1 MPNRPHP
8 TKVTVDAKTTA
19 MLVLDLNARC
29 EEPEQPCHKLVE
41 PVGKFLNE
49 VVSSFTGAAWHWIP
63 ENQ

>member
-8 TKVTVDAKTTA
+8 AEVTVDAKTTA

-29 EEPEQPCHKLVE
+29 EEPEQPCHKLAE

-49 VVSSFTGAAWHWIP
+49 EVGSAPTV
-63 ENQ
+63 

>member
-1 MPNRPHP
+1 MPNRPNP
-8 TKVTVDAKTTA
+8 TEVSVDAKTMA

-49 VVSSFTGAAWHWIP
+49 TVGSAPTV
-63 ENQ
+63 

>member
-8 TKVTVDAKTTA
+8 AEVTVDAKTTA

-49 VVSSFTGAAWHWIP
+49 EVGSAPAV
-63 ENQ
+63 